1 MVLELYRDLVALYEK
16 THAVHI
22 RTVKVPDCAT
32 LHPTLGEHYETL
44 QGMVDSLG
52 EDVIQKIMGEDV
64 PGAMECLKKA
74 TVDTETEH
82 ADAEEIVQD
91 MLKDYAFVV
100 ASFEKCAKEEKN
112 LLAQNVLL
120 ELWGK
125 SNAIYA
131 DMCREV
137 CEEEY
142 ETPKEEEKES
152 EKPKPNIGIK
162 AA

>member
-1 MVLELYRDLVALYEK
+1 MVVDLYRDLVALYEK
-16 THAVHI
+16 IHSVHI
-22 RTVKVPDCAT
+22 RTVRMPDCAT
-32 LHPTLGEHYETL
+32 LHPTLVEHYETL
-44 QGMVDSLG
+44 QDMVDSLG

-64 PGAMECLKKA
+64 PGAMECLKNA

-82 ADAEEIVQD
+82 ADAEEIVAD
-91 MLKDYAFVV
+91 VLKDYAFVV
-100 ASFEKCAKEEKN
+100 ASFEKCSKAEKN

-125 SNAIYA
+125 ATKIHA

-142 ETPKEEEKES
+142 ETPKNEENETSGEA
-152 EKPKPNIGIK
+152 EKPK
-162 AA
+162 ASV